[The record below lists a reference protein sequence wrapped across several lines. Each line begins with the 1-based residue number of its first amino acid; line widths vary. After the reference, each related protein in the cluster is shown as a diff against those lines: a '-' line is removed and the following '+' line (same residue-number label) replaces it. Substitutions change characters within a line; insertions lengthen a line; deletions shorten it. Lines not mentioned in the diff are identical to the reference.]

1 MTARL
6 RYQFVSRQRLASR
19 GIQWRHNENRHGRK
33 KDVHARGRASSRLR
47 HEIASLFRS
56 FDRAER
62 ALVPLVA
69 TVQTDRDRLAARLA
83 RLTEPGTDPTRR

>member
-1 MTARL
+1 MTAAIVSLVAVIATAGAAAILLLSARL
-6 RYQFVSRQRLASR
+6 RR
-19 GIQWRHNENRHGRK
+19 
-33 KDVHARGRASSRLR
+33 
-47 HEIASLFRS
+47 EIATLLRS

-83 RLTEPGTDPTRR
+83 QLTEPGTHPTQR